1 MREILK
7 ITPEAKKKI
16 FISREDAENRKII
29 NQNELLM
36 ALQGWETITLD
47 NLSIKE
53 QVKIF
58 AEATHIVA
66 PHGAGLI
73 NLLWCDPKTKV
84 YELTHRDFIKKKV
97 YPTLSKQLKLEHRI
111 VLCDTTKLKKAK
123 SKNKKIKDMV
133 DLKIDIA
140 ELIKILN

>member
-1 MREILK
+1 
-7 ITPEAKKKI
+7 
-16 FISREDAENRKII
+16 
-29 NQNELLM
+29 M

-47 NLSIKE
+47 KLSIKE

-66 PHGAGLI
+66 PHGAGLT
-73 NLLWCDPKTKV
+73 NLLWCNPKTKI
-84 YELTHRDFIKKKV
+84 YELTHQEFLEKKV
-97 YPTLSKQLKLEHRI
+97 YPTLSKHLGLEHQI
-111 VLCDTTKLKKAK
+111 ILCDTVKINQAK

-133 DLKIDIA
+133 DLKINIA